1 MAKGWLHRLER
12 KLENLQSASIHPDF
26 RLFLSA
32 NPPEEG
38 GKPIP
43 PGVLEA
49 CLKVTNEPPK
59 GMKANLHKALD
70 NFSQVQSFLI

>member
-1 MAKGWLHRLER
+1 MEH
-12 KLENLQSASIHPDF
+12 LQTVPVHEDF

-38 GKPIP
+38 AKPIP

-70 NFSQVQSFLI
+70 NFSQVSATRSR